1 MNSNE
6 CFKTFLAFGEH
17 VALSWVLSCIKEASL
32 CSGSQSS
39 CECTSRSQQS
49 KQCCFLACHI
59 TVEVVRGD
67 VGCMDSSSWIQRKHV
82 EGVHYM
88 LMRDAG
94 GLSAEKRLSP
104 GETK

>member
-17 VALSWVLSCIKEASL
+17 VALCWVLSCIKEASL

-39 CECTSRSQQS
+39 CECMSRSQQS
-49 KQCCFLACHI
+49 KQCCLLACHI
-59 TVEVVRGD
+59 TVGVVRGD
-67 VGCMDSSSWIQRKHV
+67 VGCMASSSWIQRKHV

-88 LMRDAG
+88 LMR
-94 GLSAEKRLSP
+94 
-104 GETK
+104 ETSEGSVPRRG